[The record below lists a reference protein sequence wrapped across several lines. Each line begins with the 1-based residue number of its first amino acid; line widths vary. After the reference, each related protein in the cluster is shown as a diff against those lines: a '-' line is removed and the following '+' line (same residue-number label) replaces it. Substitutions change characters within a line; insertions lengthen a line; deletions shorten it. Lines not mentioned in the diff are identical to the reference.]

1 MRKGDRDTTMANYQ
15 ELQQVQAF
23 ARIDGAVVALLWT
36 LSFACLVGFFHEP
49 ASLYGIGWF
58 ALGAFSLI
66 LAAMRLRKFRDG
78 VLEGKISF
86 ARAFGF
92 SILTYLYAALLFAVA
107 QFLYFQYMDNGFLVS
122 QYSLQAS
129 SPQIQEMM
137 KLYGLT
143 EQDIRF
149 ALENIAALR
158 PIDIALQFF
167 STNLMLGVFV
177 SLPMALVMKK

>member
-1 MRKGDRDTTMANYQ
+1 MANLQ
-15 ELQQVQAF
+15 EIQQLQAF
-23 ARIDGAVVALLWT
+23 ARVDGAIVALLWT
-36 LSFACLVGFFHEP
+36 LSFACLVGFFHSP
-49 ASLYGIGWF
+49 SSLYGIGWF
-58 ALGAFSLI
+58 ALGAYSLVH
-66 LAAMRLRKFRDG
+66 AAMKLRKFRDD
-78 VLEGKISF
+78 VLGGRISF
-86 ARAFGF
+86 RRAYGY

-107 QFLYFQYMDNGFLVS
+107 QYLYFQFLDNGFLVS

-129 SPQIQEMM
+129 SPQMQEMM

-149 ALENIAALR
+149 MLENIAALR

-177 SLPMALVMKK
+177 SLSVALVMRKG

>member
-1 MRKGDRDTTMANYQ
+1 M
-15 ELQQVQAF
+15 
-23 ARIDGAVVALLWT
+23 
-36 LSFACLVGFFHEP
+36 
-49 ASLYGIGWF
+49 
-58 ALGAFSLI
+58 
-66 LAAMRLRKFRDG
+66 
-78 VLEGKISF
+78 SF
-86 ARAFGF
+86 ARAYGF

-177 SLPMALVMKK
+177 SLPMALVMKR

>member
-1 MRKGDRDTTMANYQ
+1 MASHQ
-15 ELQQVQAF
+15 EIQQLQAF
-23 ARIDGAVVALLWT
+23 ARVDGVVVALLWT
-36 LSFACLVGFFHEP
+36 LSFACLIGFFHSP
-49 ASLYGIGWF
+49 TSLYGIGWF
-58 ALGAFSLI
+58 AFGAFSLV
-66 LAAMRLRKFRDG
+66 LAAMRLRKFRDS
-78 VLEGKISF
+78 VLDGKISF
-86 ARAFGF
+86 GRAYGY
-92 SILTYLYAALLFAVA
+92 SILTYLYAALLFALAQYVYF
-107 QFLYFQYMDNGFLVS
+107 QFLDNGFLVS

-129 SPQIQEMM
+129 SPQVQEMM

-177 SLPMALVMKK
+177 SLPVALVMRKS

>member
-1 MRKGDRDTTMANYQ
+1 M
-15 ELQQVQAF
+15 
-23 ARIDGAVVALLWT
+23 GAY
-36 LSFACLVGFFHEP
+36 SLVH
-49 ASLYGIGWF
+49 
-58 ALGAFSLI
+58 
-66 LAAMRLRKFRDG
+66 AAMKLRKFRDD
-78 VLEGKISF
+78 VLGGRISF
-86 ARAFGF
+86 RRAYGY

-107 QFLYFQYMDNGFLVS
+107 QYLYLQFLDNCFLVS

-129 SPQIQEMM
+129 SPQMQEMM

-149 ALENIAALR
+149 MLENIAALR

-177 SLPMALVMKK
+177 SLPVALVMRKG

>member
-1 MRKGDRDTTMANYQ
+1 M
-15 ELQQVQAF
+15 
-23 ARIDGAVVALLWT
+23 GAY
-36 LSFACLVGFFHEP
+36 SLVH
-49 ASLYGIGWF
+49 
-58 ALGAFSLI
+58 
-66 LAAMRLRKFRDG
+66 AAMKLRKFRDN
-78 VLEGKISF
+78 VLGGKISF
-86 ARAFGF
+86 RRAYGY

-107 QFLYFQYMDNGFLVS
+107 QYLYFQFLDNGFLVS

-129 SPQIQEMM
+129 SPQMQEMM

-149 ALENIAALR
+149 MLENIAALR

-177 SLPMALVMKK
+177 SLPVALVMRKS